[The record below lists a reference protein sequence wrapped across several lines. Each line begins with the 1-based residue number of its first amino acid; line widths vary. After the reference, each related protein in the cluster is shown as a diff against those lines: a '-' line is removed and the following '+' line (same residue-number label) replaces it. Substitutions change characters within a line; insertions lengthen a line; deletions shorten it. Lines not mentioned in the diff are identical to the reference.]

1 MKIADIIALAKSGYK
16 VSEIKELMSLGETQ
30 QSDEPAEIPA
40 EAPAQ
45 PEPEKAGPEPAGEP
59 APSADQSAEIDELK
73 KQIAGLKADLA
84 TAQKQNTAADLSD
97 GAQTH
102 KNTQEAVNDIMKH
115 LY

>member
-40 EAPAQ
+40 GAPAQ

-59 APSADQSAEIDELK
+59 APSADQSAEINELK
-73 KQIAGLKADLA
+73 KQIESLKADLKK
-84 TAQKQNTAADLSD
+84 AQKQNSHEDLSG
-97 GAQTH
+97 GAKQ
-102 KNTQEAVNDIMKH
+102 KSGQEFINEIMKS
-115 LY
+115 LF